1 MHFLSSSSLIWNISS
16 EGPFGVF
23 LFVLHACGVLVQQY
37 NASYLCLLLM
47 RGHSEDASESCVDIK
62 HMDAEEGQGHEAIP
76 AVATG
81 QQASKPVC
89 ESVG

>member
-1 MHFLSSSSLIWNISS
+1 
-16 EGPFGVF
+16 
-23 LFVLHACGVLVQQY
+23 
-37 NASYLCLLLM
+37 M